1 MPKIYK
7 YRKTTDKYTT
17 HSLLGPENEQIT
29 ELCTINGETFVSVPD
44 GVKLPV
50 QPTAITGSVINV
62 DLTDDEKDKIRQA
75 SPHVRL
81 INQRVVEKI
90 RKRYDIND
98 ELKML
103 RIGLTAETSEYF
115 AYCEE
120 CVAWG
125 TAEKK
130 KLGLVTSVTG

>member
-1 MPKIYK
+1 M
-7 YRKTTDKYTT
+7 
-17 HSLLGPENEQIT
+17 GPENEQIT

-50 QPTAITGSVINV
+50 QPDAIKSSVSNV
-62 DLTDDEKDKIRQA
+62 DLTDTEKDKILQA

-81 INQRVVEKI
+81 INQRVIEKI
-90 RKRYDIND
+90 RERYDIND
-98 ELKML
+98 ELQML
-103 RIGLTAETSEYF
+103 RIGPTAETSDYF

-130 KLGLVTSVTG
+130 KLGLVTMDLE